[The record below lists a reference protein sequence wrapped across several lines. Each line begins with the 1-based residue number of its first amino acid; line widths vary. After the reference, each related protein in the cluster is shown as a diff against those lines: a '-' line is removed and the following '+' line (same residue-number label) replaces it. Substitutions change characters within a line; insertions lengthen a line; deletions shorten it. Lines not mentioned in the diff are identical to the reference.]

1 MRWTLVLLL
10 TLSLT
15 LAACGGGD
23 GTPVVTRSLGLHVAE
38 AEDGD
43 FDAAM
48 DLAQDAGVSVVHLSL
63 NWNDIE
69 TAPGVYGNAFLG
81 IADLYFPAR
90 GVTVHLTLRPINT
103 VRVEVP
109 DDLVGLAWDDPQ
121 MILRFNQLL
130 DFVFAQIPNVDVGV
144 LAIGNEVDG
153 VLASAAD
160 YAAYKVF
167 FEATRAHARTL
178 RPGLR
183 VGVTAMFP
191 GLTGAPRDWLVDLN
205 AAADF
210 VSVTYYPLTAGF
222 VRAPTVVGGD
232 FAALVALYPLKAI
245 VLQECGYPSSPDCG
259 GTEQMQRDFVVEVFR
274 AWDAQPTIE
283 HVSFFKQTDWAD
295 ADLDAFLVYYG
306 ISTPEFRGF
315 LASLGMRHWNGAAKP
330 AWTAFVT
337 EAAARGY

>member
-1 MRWTLVLLL
+1 MRLALLL
-10 TLSLT
+10 LVA

-23 GTPVVTRSLGLHVAE
+23 APFVVRPLGLHVGE
-38 AEDGD
+38 AQGED

-48 DLAQDAGVSVVHLSL
+48 DLAQDNGVSVVHLSL

-69 TAPGVYGNAFLG
+69 TAPQVYDNALLG
-81 IADLYFPAR
+81 IANLYFPAR
-90 GVTVHLTLRPINT
+90 GLTVHLTLRPINT

-109 DDLVGLAWDDPQ
+109 SDLAGLAWDDPQ
-121 MILRFNQLL
+121 MIARFNQML
-130 DFVFAQIPNVDVGV
+130 DYVFAQLPAVDLGV

-153 VLASAAD
+153 VLLTQAD

-167 FEATRAHARTL
+167 FEATRAHARSL
-178 RPGLR
+178 APGLR

-191 GLTGAPRDWLVDLN
+191 GLTGASRDWLVDLN

-222 VRAPTVVGGD
+222 VRDPTVVGGD
-232 FAALVALYPLKAI
+232 FAALVALYPGKPI
-245 VLQECGYPSSPDCG
+245 VVQECGYPSSPDCG
-259 GTEQMQRDFVVEVFR
+259 GTEQMQRDFVVEAFR

-283 HVSFFKQTDWAD
+283 HISFFKQTDWDAAD
-295 ADLDAFLVYYG
+295 IDEFLDYYG

-315 LASLGMRHWNGAAKP
+315 LASLGMRHYDGTAKP
-330 AWTAFVT
+330 AWDAFVA

>member
-1 MRWTLVLLL
+1 MRWALLSL
-10 TLSLT
+10 LT
-15 LAACGGGD
+15 LAACSGND
-23 GTPVVTRSLGLHVAE
+23 SAPVATRALGLHVAE

-69 TAPGVYGNAFLG
+69 TAPGVYDNALLD
-81 IADLYFPAR
+81 IANIYFPAR
-90 GVTVHLTLRPINT
+90 AVTVHLTLRPINT
-103 VRVEVP
+103 VRIEVP
-109 DDLVGLAWDDPQ
+109 SDLAGVAWDDPQ
-121 MILRFNQLL
+121 MTARFNQLL
-130 DFVFAQIPNVDVGV
+130 DYVFAQLPAVDVGV

-153 VLASAAD
+153 VLLSAAD
-160 YAAYKVF
+160 YAAYKTF
-167 FEATRAHARTL
+167 FEATRAHARSL
-178 RPGLR
+178 EPGLR

-191 GLTGAPRDWLVDLN
+191 GLTGALRDRLVDLN

-232 FAALVALYPLKAI
+232 FAALVALYPGKAI
-245 VLQECGYPSSPDCG
+245 VFQECGYPSSPDCG

-274 AWDAQPTIE
+274 AWDAHDSIE
-283 HVSFFKQTDWAD
+283 HISFFKQTDWAA
-295 ADLDAFLVYYG
+295 ADIDDFLVYYG
-306 ISTPEFRGF
+306 IATPEFRGF
-315 LASLGMRHWNGAAKP
+315 LASLGMRHYDGTAKP
-330 AWTAFVT
+330 AWNAFVA